1 MCPLIKGSN
10 ELPLSYM
17 YVGVKRESSSIYNSY
32 IQVYY
37 KMITVLP
44 SMYLHRRLWSLNPT
58 QPVSWAE
65 DCTHSLLYRKFHSAN
80 DSNTFHLQSIF
91 LSLEFQSQDL
101 SCVPTVV
108 ILLPSG
114 VTIGFE
120 QTSYIVNEGDGV
132 VTVMV
137 VIFSGML
144 DQDIDVR
151 LFTTDDS
158 ALCQSAQP

>member
-1 MCPLIKGSN
+1 
-10 ELPLSYM
+10 M
-17 YVGVKRESSSIYNSY
+17 YYRCHTCTLVLKRESGSIYNTVWCY
-32 IQVYY
+32 FQVYY

-44 SMYLHRRLWSLNPT
+44 SIYLHRRLWSLNPT
-58 QPVSWAE
+58 QPVSWTE

-91 LSLEFQSQDL
+91 QTFLSLKFRSKDL
-101 SCVPTVV
+101 SCVLTVV
-108 ILLPSG
+108 ILSPSG

-132 VTVMV
+132 MTVVV

-158 ALCQSAQP
+158 ALCKSAHP